1 MAILLFGACGEKDM
15 EQSMN
20 VMVSSDVQTSESA
33 EIGTKREDGE
43 NTTLTETESPKKVNE
58 KLLDRAKVDSAS
70 IIYADSYSF
79 EKLTFDGV
87 ELIDFECLLEAEEAE
102 AAGFGGELSDAYTS
116 FEMMEKVYNS
126 EVMITRDELPK
137 FE

>member
-1 MAILLFGACGEKDM
+1 MKQGMRKQFAKGVTFCLVAILLFGACGEKDM

-33 EIGTKREDGE
+33 EIATKREDGE

-58 KLLDRAKVDSAS
+58 KLLDRAKVDPAS

-87 ELIDFECLLEAEEAE
+87 ELVF
-102 AAGFGGELSDAYTS
+102 AGFYSY
-116 FEMMEKVYNS
+116 
-126 EVMITRDELPK
+126 
-137 FE
+137 